1 MVVCGD
7 AMVLVGAAVVSA
19 ITAPLPSP
27 LVSAVE
33 QPTNATTPKMT
44 AHPMRA
50 VRRSSGAIDS
60 DISRLGSSEIV
71 NSSDLQTV

>member
-1 MVVCGD
+1 
-7 AMVLVGAAVVSA
+7 
-19 ITAPLPSP
+19 
-27 LVSAVE
+27 
-33 QPTNATTPKMT
+33 MT
-44 AHPMRA
+44 AYPMRA